1 MNPVKRKLILT
12 KKQQIIL
19 LLILPFAAA
28 GFLLLAKNLYVRF
41 VVPWMP
47 PCILRTATGW
57 KCPSCGMTHAV
68 YALCRLDFAE
78 ALRQNALLVFG
89 LLMLILRYLE
99 EWFTVLG
106 KPKKL
111 VPRRAVF
118 WIIAGSAG
126 AAYSVLRNIIGI

>member
-1 MNPVKRKLILT
+1 MKCKLMLK

-28 GFLLLAKNLYVRF
+28 GALLLAKILYARY

-47 PCILRTATGW
+47 PCLLRTLTGW

-78 ALRQNALLVFG
+78 AMRQNALLIFG
-89 LLMLILRYLE
+89 ILLLFLRYLE
-99 EWFTVLG
+99 EWCRVLG

-111 VPRRAVF
+111 IPRRAAF
-118 WIIAGSAG
+118 WVIVGVLGLI
-126 AAYSVLRNIIGI
+126 YTILRNILGL